1 MANPLISLL
10 LRHGAAGVLAGW
22 ISLGGLLWLDVG
34 RLRTLIM
41 TDQGGGVALLMLA
54 AGFAVTFGGAA
65 MGAAIMGLGRPLPP
79 SRPYRRWTTGAG
91 GAPAPAAC
99 RRIRQP

>member
-1 MANPLISLL
+1 MANPLVSLL
-10 LRHGAAGVLAGW
+10 VRHGAAGVLAGW

-41 TDQGGGVALLMLA
+41 TDQGGAIALLMLA

-79 SRPYRRWTTGAG
+79 APRRRWTPGAG
-91 GAPAPAAC
+91 DAPAAVAC